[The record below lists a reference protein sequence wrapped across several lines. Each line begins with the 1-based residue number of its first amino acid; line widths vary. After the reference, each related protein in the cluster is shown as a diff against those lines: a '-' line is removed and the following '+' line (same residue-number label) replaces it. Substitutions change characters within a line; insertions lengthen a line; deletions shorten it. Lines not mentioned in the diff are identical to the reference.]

1 MFPGI
6 ENFLGRNSASTG
18 DFLIKV
24 PDLIHYNIKVGIM
37 ILIKILEVEIKLT
50 PFLTSFGNFVN
61 FFQVFEFDSG
71 FFHKFFEIVD
81 RIGDE
86 KSVTVQFG
94 QSFLV
99 SLIDERGSITL
110 KMVRIRSLMK

>member
-18 DFLIKV
+18 DFLIKD
-24 PDLIHYNIKVGIM
+24 PYLILIIILYHE
-37 ILIKILEVEIKLT
+37 ILIKILEVGIKMT

-94 QSFLV
+94 QSFLI